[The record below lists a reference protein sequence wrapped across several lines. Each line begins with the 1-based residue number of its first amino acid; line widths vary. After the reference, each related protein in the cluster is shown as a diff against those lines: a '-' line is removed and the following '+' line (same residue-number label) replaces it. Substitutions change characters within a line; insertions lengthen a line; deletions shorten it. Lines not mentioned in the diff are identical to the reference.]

1 MFYSVCN
8 VRAIDCVISVVTLE
22 KSDNAEEFE
31 QEVCA
36 INKQLI
42 LSNGK
47 RKPLLPPLFFSKKKG
62 MLKKNEFRSFFSFPK
77 LSFIFHNYIILDMKC
92 SDSRYHIKTFYSQ
105 SRTPQ
110 EEL

>member
-62 MLKKNEFRSFFSFPK
+62 MLKKK
-77 LSFIFHNYIILDMKC
+77 
-92 SDSRYHIKTFYSQ
+92 
-105 SRTPQ
+105 
-110 EEL
+110 